1 MEHKSRFLMLM
12 IWAMSFSPSSLEN
25 GGEGGGIFL
34 TLPEHIP
41 QNRTASNF
49 RRKFET
55 CKQNFIR
62 NICRTQIWNLKYL
75 FSTIV
80 LFFFLT
86 FCCYFRYFFPNS
98 INYVIKAKYILLELK
113 APWLMSTISETY
125 NNILELASILQNAS
139 FKTSKVER
147 DYY

>member
-25 GGEGGGIFL
+25 GGEVFFSLFLNIYPRTERLPIFVENL
-34 TLPEHIP
+34 RLANKTSL
-41 QNRTASNF
+41 
-49 RRKFET
+49 ET
-55 CKQNFIR
+55 F
-62 NICRTQIWNLKYL
+62 CRTQIWNLKYL

-80 LFFFLT
+80 LFFFNFLLL
-86 FCCYFRYFFPNS
+86 FSLFFPNS

>member
-62 NICRTQIWNLKYL
+62 NILPHSNLKSEISV
-75 FSTIV
+75 FDDC